1 METMLEAIKVV
12 FVESAN
18 GPEGAGEA
26 FKKLESR
33 LSSLK
38 GRKFYGTFQYPNG
51 PYRACLALEAD
62 DDPDLLGLETWM
74 IPGGKY
80 AREKIENWSERLW
93 EIPQVFSV
101 LSQTYQGRVDP
112 DRPRIEFYK
121 SQKEL
126 FLLLPIQ

>member
-1 METMLEAIKVV
+1 METILEAIKVV

-18 GPEGAGEA
+18 GPKGAGEA

-33 LSSLK
+33 LPSLK
-38 GRKFYGTFQYPNG
+38 GRKFYGTLHYPNG
-51 PYRACLALEAD
+51 SYRACLALEAE
-62 DDPDLLGLETWM
+62 DDPDLLGLETW
-74 IPGGKY
+74 ITPGGKY
-80 AREKIENWSERLW
+80 AREKIENWSEHLG
-93 EIPQVFSV
+93 EIPQVFSA

-126 FLLLPIQ
+126 LLLLPIQ

>member
-1 METMLEAIKVV
+1 MEVSLEAIKVV
-12 FVESAN
+12 FVESTN
-18 GPEGAGEA
+18 GLEGAGEA

-33 LSSLK
+33 LSNLK

-51 PYRACLALEAD
+51 SYRACLALEDD
-62 DDPDLLGLETWM
+62 DDPDLLGLDTWI
-74 IPGGKY
+74 IPGGNY

-93 EIPQVFSV
+93 EIPQVFSA

-126 FLLLPIQ
+126 LLSLPIQ

>member
-1 METMLEAIKVV
+1 MEAILEAIKVV

-33 LSSLK
+33 FPSLK
-38 GRKFYGTFQYPNG
+38 GRKLYGTFQYSNAS
-51 PYRACLALEAD
+51 YRACLALEAD
-62 DDPDLLGLETWM
+62 DDPDLLALETWI

-80 AREKIENWSERLW
+80 AGEKIENWSERLG
-93 EIPQVFSV
+93 EIPQVFSA
-101 LSQTYQGRVDP
+101 LSQNYQSRVDP
-112 DRPRIEFYK
+112 ERPRIEFYK

-126 FLLLPIQ
+126 LLLLPIH

>member
-1 METMLEAIKVV
+1 METILEAIRVV

-18 GPEGAGEA
+18 GTEGAGEA

-33 LSSLK
+33 LPSLE

-51 PYRACLALEAD
+51 SYRACFALEAD
-62 DDPDLLGLETWM
+62 DDPDLLGLSTWI

-80 AREKIENWSERLW
+80 ARERIENWSERLW
-93 EIPQVFSV
+93 EIPQVFST

-112 DRPRIEFYK
+112 NRPRIEFYK

-126 FLLLPIQ
+126 LLLLPIQ